1 MTIRAIMVAAPRSGG
16 GKTTLTL
23 ALLAA
28 FGRRGLRVGAVKTG
42 PDYIDPAFH
51 AAITGRPG
59 LNLDSWCMPDALL
72 CGVMR
77 AACKDVDILV
87 VESAMGLFDGLSL
100 PDGRRGAPSDIAA
113 LFGIPVLLVL
123 DMSGQGQSVG
133 PIAKGFAQW
142 SAHVRVSGVVLN
154 RVASPRHERLG
165 REAVQAAGLPVLGAL
180 MRQGGQVLPE
190 RHLGL
195 VQAREHG
202 NLAGWLADLADKAER
217 ELDLDGI
224 LAAARPIDPDIGR
237 VGMGQGLAGLPPPP
251 GQRIAVADDAAFSFL
266 YGHLAVFWQ
275 QAGAELVPFSPLAD
289 EAPDPSCTACWLPG
303 GYPELHA
310 GQLAAATTFHSGL
323 AHFAMTR
330 PVHGECG
337 GFMVLGQGLED
348 AQGVRHG
355 MAGLLGHTT
364 SFARRKLHLGYR
376 EATLLGDGV
385 LGRKGVRL
393 RGHEFHYATVLDTGD
408 DAPLASLRSGLG
420 EDLDVCGG
428 QRGLVSGS
436 FFHVLAKVPDVED
449 GSQPC
454 P

>member
-1 MTIRAIMVAAPRSGG
+1 
-16 GKTTLTL
+16 
-23 ALLAA
+23 
-28 FGRRGLRVGAVKTG
+28 LRVGAVKTG

-72 CGVMR
+72 GRVMQ
-77 AACKDVDILV
+77 AACQDVDILV

-100 PDGRRGAPSDIAA
+100 PDGQRGAPSDIAA
-113 LFGIPVLLVL
+113 HFGIPVLLVL

-133 PIAKGFAQW
+133 PIARGFAQW
-142 SAHVRVSGVVLN
+142 SPHVQVSGVVLN

-165 REAVQAAGLPVLGAL
+165 REAVQAAQLPVYGAL
-180 MRQGGQVLPE
+180 MRQMGQTLPE

-224 LAAARPIDPDIGR
+224 LAAARPLQGGVGEELPQIG
-237 VGMGQGLAGLPPPP
+237 VLPPP

-266 YGHLAVFWQ
+266 YGHLALFWR

-310 GQLAAATTFHSGL
+310 GVLAGAATFRAGL
-323 AHFAMTR
+323 AHFARTR

-355 MAGLLGHTT
+355 MAGLLGHST
-364 SFARRKLHLGYR
+364 SFARRKLNLGYR
-376 EATLLGDGV
+376 EATLVADGV
-385 LGRKGVRL
+385 LGARGARL
-393 RGHEFHYATVLDTGD
+393 RGHEFHYATVLEGGQ
-408 DAPLASLRSGLG
+408 DAPLASLRSGIGEELG
-420 EDLDVCGG
+420 MCGG
-428 QRGLVSGS
+428 QRGFVSGS
-436 FFHVLAKVPDVED
+436 FFHVLASVPEPITM
-449 GSQPC
+449 SC
-454 P
+454 A

>member
-1 MTIRAIMVAAPRSGG
+1 MSMTTRAIMVAAPRSGG

-28 FGRRGLRVGAVKTG
+28 LERRGLRVGAVKTG

-59 LNLDSWCMPDALL
+59 LNLDSWCMSPDLL
-72 CGVMR
+72 HEVMQ
-77 AACKDVDILV
+77 AACQDVDVLV

-100 PDGRRGAPSDIAA
+100 PDGQRGAPSDIAA
-113 LFGIPVLLVL
+113 FFGIPVLFVL

-142 SAHVRVSGVVLN
+142 SPYVQVNGVVLN
-154 RVASPRHERLG
+154 RVASARHERLG
-165 REAVQAAGLPVLGAL
+165 REAVQAAGLPVYGAL
-180 MRQGGQVLPE
+180 MRQSGQTLPE

-217 ELDLDGI
+217 ELDMDGI
-224 LAAARPIDPDIGR
+224 LAAAAPLHSGR
-237 VGMGQGLAGLPPPP
+237 EMYNPAGLLPPP

-266 YGHLAVFWQ
+266 YGHLALFWRR
-275 QAGAELVPFSPLAD
+275 AGAELVPFSPLAD
-289 EAPDPSCTACWLPG
+289 DPPDPSCTACWLPG

-310 GQLAAATTFHSGL
+310 GQLAQATKFYAGL
-323 AHFAMTR
+323 RAFAQTR

-364 SFARRKLHLGYR
+364 SFAKRKLNLGYR
-376 EATLLGDGV
+376 EATLVNDGV
-385 LGRKGVRL
+385 LGARGARL
-393 RGHEFHYATVLDTGD
+393 RGHEFHYATVLDGGT
-408 DAPLASLRSGLG
+408 DAPLASLRSGIGEELG
-420 EDLDVCGG
+420 MCGG
-428 QRGLVSGS
+428 QRGFVSGS
-436 FFHVLAKVPDVED
+436 FFHVLATVAEQAQEV
-449 GSQPC
+449 
-454 P
+454 

>member
-1 MTIRAIMVAAPRSGG
+1 MTTQAIMVAAPRSGG

-59 LNLDSWCMPDALL
+59 LNLDSWCMPPNLL
-72 CGVMR
+72 HRVMQ
-77 AACKDVDILV
+77 AACQDVDILV

-100 PDGRRGAPSDIAA
+100 PDGQRGAPSDIAA
-113 LFGIPVLLVL
+113 FFGIPVLLVL

-133 PIAKGFAQW
+133 PVAKGFAQW
-142 SAHVRVSGVVLN
+142 SPHVQVNGVVLN
-154 RVASPRHERLG
+154 RVASARHERLG
-165 REAVQAAGLPVLGAL
+165 REAVMAADLPVYGAL
-180 MRQGGQVLPE
+180 MRQGGQTLPE

-202 NLAGWLADLADKAER
+202 DLPGWLADLADKAER

-224 LAAARPIDPDIGR
+224 LAAARPIRTQPVEYGA
-237 VGMGQGLAGLPPPP
+237 AGLLPPP

-266 YGHLAVFWQ
+266 YGHLALFWR

-289 EAPDPSCTACWLPG
+289 EGPDPSCTACWLPG

-310 GQLAAATTFHSGL
+310 ERLAAAETFRTGL
-323 AHFAMTR
+323 AQFAQTR

-337 GFMVLGQGLED
+337 GFMVLGQALED
-348 AQGVRHG
+348 AQGAHHR
-355 MAGLLGHTT
+355 MAGLLGHST
-364 SFARRKLHLGYR
+364 SFARRKLNLGYR
-376 EATLLGDGV
+376 EATLVKDGV
-385 LGRKGVRL
+385 LGARGAHL
-393 RGHEFHYATVLDTGD
+393 RGHEFHYATVVDGGA
-408 DAPLASLRSGLG
+408 DAPLASLRSGIGEELG
-420 EDLDVCGG
+420 FCGG
-428 QRGLVSGS
+428 QRGFVSGS
-436 FFHVLAKVPDVED
+436 FFHVLATVPE
-449 GSQPC
+449 
-454 P
+454 

>member
-1 MTIRAIMVAAPRSGG
+1 MTTRAIMVAAPRSGG

-72 CGVMR
+72 GRVMQ
-77 AACKDVDILV
+77 AACQDVDILV

-100 PDGRRGAPSDIAA
+100 PDGQRGAPSDIAA
-113 LFGIPVLLVL
+113 HFGIPVLLVL

-133 PIAKGFAQW
+133 PIARGFAQW
-142 SAHVRVSGVVLN
+142 SPHVQVSGVVLN

-165 REAVQAAGLPVLGAL
+165 REAVQAAQLPVYGAL
-180 MRQGGQVLPE
+180 MRQMGQTLPE

-202 NLAGWLADLADKAER
+202 NLAGWLSDLADKAER

-224 LAAARPIDPDIGR
+224 LAAARPLQRG
-237 VGMGQGLAGLPPPP
+237 VGEELSPTGVLPPP

-266 YGHLAVFWQ
+266 YGHLALFWR

-310 GQLAAATTFHSGL
+310 GVLAGAAIFRTGL
-323 AHFAMTR
+323 AHFARTR

-355 MAGLLGHTT
+355 MAGLLGHST
-364 SFARRKLHLGYR
+364 SFARRKLNLGYR
-376 EATLLGDGV
+376 EATLVADGV
-385 LGRKGVRL
+385 LGARGARL
-393 RGHEFHYATVLDTGD
+393 RGHEFHYATVLEGGQ
-408 DAPLASLRSGLG
+408 DAPLASLRSGIGEELG
-420 EDLDVCGG
+420 MCGG
-428 QRGLVSGS
+428 QRGFVSGS
-436 FFHVLAKVPDVED
+436 FFHVLASVPEPITMSC
-449 GSQPC
+449 G
-454 P
+454 

>member
-1 MTIRAIMVAAPRSGG
+1 MTTRAIMVAAPRSGG

-72 CGVMR
+72 GRVMQ
-77 AACKDVDILV
+77 AACQDVDILV

-100 PDGRRGAPSDIAA
+100 PDGQRGAPSDIAA
-113 LFGIPVLLVL
+113 HFGIPVLLVL

-133 PIAKGFAQW
+133 PIARGFAQW
-142 SAHVRVSGVVLN
+142 SPHVQVSGVVLN

-165 REAVQAAGLPVLGAL
+165 REAVQAAQLPVYGAL
-180 MRQGGQVLPE
+180 MRQMGQTLPE

-224 LAAARPIDPDIGR
+224 LAAARPLQGG
-237 VGMGQGLAGLPPPP
+237 VGEELPQTGVLPPP

-266 YGHLAVFWQ
+266 YGHLALFWR

-310 GQLAAATTFHSGL
+310 GVLAGAAIFRTGL
-323 AHFAMTR
+323 ADFARTR

-355 MAGLLGHTT
+355 MAGLLGHST
-364 SFARRKLHLGYR
+364 SFARRKLNLGYR
-376 EATLLGDGV
+376 EATLVADGV
-385 LGRKGVRL
+385 LGARGARL
-393 RGHEFHYATVLDTGD
+393 RGHEFHYATVLEGGQ
-408 DAPLASLRSGLG
+408 DAPLASLRSGIGEELG
-420 EDLDVCGG
+420 VCGG
-428 QRGLVSGS
+428 QRGFVSGS
-436 FFHVLAKVPDVED
+436 FFHVLASVPEPITM
-449 GSQPC
+449 SC
-454 P
+454 A

>member
-1 MTIRAIMVAAPRSGG
+1 MTTRAIMVAAPRSGG

-59 LNLDSWCMPDALL
+59 LNLDSWCVPDALL
-72 CGVMR
+72 GRVMQ
-77 AACKDVDILV
+77 AACQDVDILV

-100 PDGRRGAPSDIAA
+100 PDGQRGAPSDIAA
-113 LFGIPVLLVL
+113 HFGIPVLLVL

-133 PIAKGFAQW
+133 PIARGFAQW
-142 SAHVRVSGVVLN
+142 SPHVQVSGVVLN

-165 REAVQAAGLPVLGAL
+165 REAVQAAQLPVYGAL
-180 MRQGGQVLPE
+180 MRQMEQTLPE

-202 NLAGWLADLADKAER
+202 NLAGWLSDLADKAER

-224 LAAARPIDPDIGR
+224 LASARPLQGG
-237 VGMGQGLAGLPPPP
+237 VGEELPPTGVLPPP

-266 YGHLAVFWQ
+266 YGHLALFWR

-310 GQLAAATTFHSGL
+310 GVLAGAATFRTGL
-323 AHFAMTR
+323 AHFARTR

-355 MAGLLGHTT
+355 MAGLLGHST
-364 SFARRKLHLGYR
+364 SFARRKLNLGYR
-376 EATLLGDGV
+376 EATLVADGV
-385 LGRKGVRL
+385 LGARGARL
-393 RGHEFHYATVLDTGD
+393 RGHEFHYATVLEGGQ
-408 DAPLASLRSGLG
+408 DAPLASLRSGIGEELG
-420 EDLDVCGG
+420 MCGG
-428 QRGLVSGS
+428 QRGFVSGS
-436 FFHVLAKVPDVED
+436 FFHVLASVPAPITM
-449 GSQPC
+449 SC
-454 P
+454 A